1 LQKKC
6 CVQQFK
12 PSRDDQRK
20 GVGQASA
27 RMRPAT
33 ITSRIRSL
41 LVINKLPID
50 SAEAHLSTF
59 VVASSGTNVVGVAGA
74 EVYGQVDL

>member
-1 LQKKC
+1 MSLET
-6 CVQQFK
+6 F
-12 PSRDDQRK
+12 SLR
-20 GVGQASA
+20 QAGKTDW
-27 RMRPAT
+27 PA
-33 ITSRIRSL
+33 IRSL